1 MGMFLILRVG
11 PIYGIPGIMDQ
22 FEYIKILK
30 EEMGVWLKHLFN
42 NDIYPHFKFL
52 LSNERL
58 HFCLRFVIFD
68 HIFQGCQYLPVTIHT
83 YI

>member
-30 EEMGVWLKHLFN
+30 EEMGVWLKHLFD
-42 NDIYPHFKFL
+42 NDIYPHLKFL

-58 HFCLRFVIFD
+58 NFCLRFLSLIIFSK
-68 HIFQGCQYLPVTIHT
+68 GANALP
-83 YI
+83 